1 MPIKIDNQLPARH
14 SLELENIF
22 VMPENRAMTQDI
34 RPLHIIILN
43 LMPTK
48 IETETQI
55 LRLLSNTPLQV
66 DVELLQVKSHVA
78 KNVSQEHMLKFYK
91 TFDDVKNRKF
101 DGMIVTGAP
110 VEMMPF
116 EEVDYWDELCEI
128 FDWAKTN
135 VYSTYNI
142 CWGAQAA
149 LYYKYGVPKH
159 ILDEKLF
166 GVFKHRPLDLY
177 HPLLRG
183 FSDVYYVP
191 HSRHTE
197 TRREDIA
204 EVKDLQILSYSDE
217 AGVHLISDMACR
229 NFFCT
234 GHSEYDSDTLA
245 KEYFRDLKKGMNIKM
260 PYNYFPDN
268 DPRKTPPITWRG
280 VGSLLFQN
288 WLNYFVYQSTPYDIT
303 EIGGN

>member
-34 RPLHIIILN
+34 RPLHSIILN

-288 WLNYFVYQSTPYDIT
+288 WLNYFVYQRTPYDL
-303 EIGGN
+303 NSL

>member
-48 IETETQI
+48 VETETQI

-149 LYYKYGVPKH
+149 LYHKYGVPKH
-159 ILDEKLF
+159 MLDEKLF

-288 WLNYFVYQSTPYDIT
+288 WLNYFVYQRTPYDL
-303 EIGGN
+303 NSL

>member
-183 FSDVYYVP
+183 FSDVYSVP

-288 WLNYFVYQSTPYDIT
+288 WLNYFVYQRTPYDL
-303 EIGGN
+303 NSL

>member
-55 LRLLSNTPLQV
+55 LRLLSNSPLQV

-116 EEVDYWDELCEI
+116 EEVDYWGELCEI

-159 ILDEKLF
+159 LLDEKLF

-183 FSDVYYVP
+183 FSDIYYVP

-245 KEYFRDLKKGMNIKM
+245 KEYFRDLKKGMDIKM

-288 WLNYFVYQSTPYDIT
+288 WLNYFVYQRTPYDL
-303 EIGGN
+303 NSL

>member
-66 DVELLQVKSHVA
+66 DIELLQVKSHVA

-159 ILDEKLF
+159 MLDEKLF

-183 FSDVYYVP
+183 FSDIYYVP

-288 WLNYFVYQSTPYDIT
+288 WLNYFVYQRTPYDL
-303 EIGGN
+303 NSL

>member
-159 ILDEKLF
+159 MLDEKLF

-183 FSDVYYVP
+183 FSDIYYVP

-288 WLNYFVYQSTPYDIT
+288 WLNYFVYQRTPYDL
-303 EIGGN
+303 NSL

>member
-22 VMPENRAMTQDI
+22 VMPENRAMMQDI

-288 WLNYFVYQSTPYDIT
+288 WLNYFVYQRTPYDL
-303 EIGGN
+303 NSL

>member
-22 VMPENRAMTQDI
+22 VMPENRAIAQDI
-34 RPLHIIILN
+34 RPLNIIILN

-48 IETETQI
+48 VETETQI
-55 LRLLSNTPLQV
+55 LRLLSNSPLQV
-66 DVELLQVKSHVA
+66 DVELLQVKSHIS

-91 TFDDVKNRKF
+91 TFDDVKHRKF

-110 VEMMPF
+110 VEHLAF
-116 EEVDYWDELCEI
+116 EEVDYWEELCEI
-128 FDWAKTN
+128 FEWAKTN

-159 ILDEKLF
+159 QLKEKLF
-166 GVFKHRPLDLY
+166 GVYKHRPLDLY
-177 HPLLRG
+177 HPLMRG

-204 EVKDLQILSYSDE
+204 EVKDLQILSYSDQ
-217 AGVHLISDMACR
+217 AGVHLISDMECR

-245 KEYFRDLKKGMNIKM
+245 KEYFRDLKKGLDIKI
-260 PYNYFPDN
+260 PYNYFPD
-268 DPRKTPPITWRG
+268 DDTKKTPPITWRG
-280 VGSLLFQN
+280 AGSLLFQN
-288 WLNYFVYQSTPYDIT
+288 WLNYFVYQKTPYDLNT
-303 EIGGN
+303 LF

>member
-48 IETETQI
+48 VETETQI
-55 LRLLSNTPLQV
+55 LRLLSNSPLQV
-66 DVELLQVKSHVA
+66 DVELLQVKSHIA

-116 EEVDYWDELCEI
+116 EEVDYWEELCEI

-149 LYYKYGVPKH
+149 
-159 ILDEKLF
+159 
-166 GVFKHRPLDLY
+166 
-177 HPLLRG
+177 
-183 FSDVYYVP
+183 
-191 HSRHTE
+191 
-197 TRREDIA
+197 
-204 EVKDLQILSYSDE
+204 
-217 AGVHLISDMACR
+217 
-229 NFFCT
+229 
-234 GHSEYDSDTLA
+234 
-245 KEYFRDLKKGMNIKM
+245 
-260 PYNYFPDN
+260 
-268 DPRKTPPITWRG
+268 
-280 VGSLLFQN
+280 
-288 WLNYFVYQSTPYDIT
+288 
-303 EIGGN
+303 

>member
-55 LRLLSNTPLQV
+55 LRLLSNSPLQV
-66 DVELLQVKSHVA
+66 DVELLQVKTHVA

-159 ILDEKLF
+159 MLDEKLF

-288 WLNYFVYQSTPYDIT
+288 WLNYFVYQRTPYDL
-303 EIGGN
+303 NSL

>member
-55 LRLLSNTPLQV
+55 LRLLSNSPLQV

-149 LYYKYGVPKH
+149 LYHKYGVPKH
-159 ILDEKLF
+159 MLDEKLF

-229 NFFCT
+229 NFFYT

-288 WLNYFVYQSTPYDIT
+288 WLNYFVYQRTPYDL
-303 EIGGN
+303 NSL

>member
-55 LRLLSNTPLQV
+55 LRLLSNSPLQV

-116 EEVDYWDELCEI
+116 EEVDYWGELCEI

-159 ILDEKLF
+159 LLDEKLF

-288 WLNYFVYQSTPYDIT
+288 WLNYFVYQRTPYDL
-303 EIGGN
+303 NSL

>member
-1 MPIKIDNQLPARH
+1 
-14 SLELENIF
+14 
-22 VMPENRAMTQDI
+22 MTQDI

-48 IETETQI
+48 VETETQI
-55 LRLLSNTPLQV
+55 LRLLSNSPLQV

-159 ILDEKLF
+159 MLDEKLF

-288 WLNYFVYQSTPYDIT
+288 WLNYFVYQRTPYDL
-303 EIGGN
+303 NSL

>member
-55 LRLLSNTPLQV
+55 LRLLSNSPLQV
-66 DVELLQVKSHVA
+66 DVELLQVKTHVA

-116 EEVDYWDELCEI
+116 EEVDYWEELCEI

-159 ILDEKLF
+159 MLDEKLF

-288 WLNYFVYQSTPYDIT
+288 WLNYFVYQRTPYDL
-303 EIGGN
+303 NSL

>member
-55 LRLLSNTPLQV
+55 LRLLSNSPLQV

-91 TFDDVKNRKF
+91 TFGDVKNRKF

-159 ILDEKLF
+159 MLDEKLF

-288 WLNYFVYQSTPYDIT
+288 WLNYFVYQRTPYDL
-303 EIGGN
+303 NSL

>member
-183 FSDVYYVP
+183 FSDIYYVP

-288 WLNYFVYQSTPYDIT
+288 WLNYFVYQRTPYDL
-303 EIGGN
+303 NSL

>member
-55 LRLLSNTPLQV
+55 LRLLSNSPLQV

-116 EEVDYWDELCEI
+116 EEVDYWGELCEI

-245 KEYFRDLKKGMNIKM
+245 KEYFRDLKKGMDIKM

-288 WLNYFVYQSTPYDIT
+288 WLNYFVYQRTPYDL
-303 EIGGN
+303 NSL

>member
-159 ILDEKLF
+159 MLDEKLF

-288 WLNYFVYQSTPYDIT
+288 WLNYFVYQRTPYDL
-303 EIGGN
+303 NSL

>member
-22 VMPENRAMTQDI
+22 VMPENRAITQDI

-48 IETETQI
+48 VETETQI
-55 LRLLSNTPLQV
+55 LRLLSNSPLQV
-66 DVELLQVKSHVA
+66 DIELLQVKSHIA

-149 LYYKYGVPKH
+149 LYYKYGIPKH
-159 ILDEKLF
+159 MLDEKLF

-183 FSDVYYVP
+183 FSDIYYVP

-204 EVKDLQILSYSDE
+204 EVRDLQILSYSDE

-245 KEYFRDLKKGMNIKM
+245 KEYFRDLNKGLEIKM

-268 DPRKTPPITWRG
+268 DPKKTPPITWRG

-288 WLNYFVYQSTPYDIT
+288 WLNYFVYQKTPYDLNT
-303 EIGGN
+303 LFE

>member
-142 CWGAQAA
+142 CWGAQSA

-245 KEYFRDLKKGMNIKM
+245 KEYFRDLKKGMNIKI

-288 WLNYFVYQSTPYDIT
+288 WLNYFVYQRTPYDL
-303 EIGGN
+303 NSL

>member
-229 NFFCT
+229 NFYCT

-288 WLNYFVYQSTPYDIT
+288 WLNYFVYQRTPYDL
-303 EIGGN
+303 NSL

>member
-288 WLNYFVYQSTPYDIT
+288 WLNYFVYQKTPYDL
-303 EIGGN
+303 NSL

>member
-245 KEYFRDLKKGMNIKM
+245 KEYFRDLKKGINIKM

-288 WLNYFVYQSTPYDIT
+288 WLNYFVYQRTPYDL
-303 EIGGN
+303 NSL

>member
-234 GHSEYDSDTLA
+234 GHSDYDSDTLA

-288 WLNYFVYQSTPYDIT
+288 WLNYFVYQRTPYDL
-303 EIGGN
+303 NSL

>member
-55 LRLLSNTPLQV
+55 LRLLSNSPLQV

-159 ILDEKLF
+159 MLDEKLF

-268 DPRKTPPITWRG
+268 VPRKTPPITWRG

-288 WLNYFVYQSTPYDIT
+288 WLNYFVYQRTPYDL
-303 EIGGN
+303 NSL

>member
-55 LRLLSNTPLQV
+55 LRLLSNSPLQV

-159 ILDEKLF
+159 MLDEKLF

-204 EVKDLQILSYSDE
+204 EVEDLQILSYSDE

-288 WLNYFVYQSTPYDIT
+288 WLNYFVYQRTPYDL
-303 EIGGN
+303 NSL